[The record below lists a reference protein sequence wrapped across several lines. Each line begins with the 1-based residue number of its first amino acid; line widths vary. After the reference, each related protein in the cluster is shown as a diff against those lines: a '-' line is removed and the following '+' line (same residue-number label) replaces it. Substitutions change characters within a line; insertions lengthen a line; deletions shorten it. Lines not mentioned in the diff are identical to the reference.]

1 MAVQR
6 WWQAWSNQV
15 HRWWHRRTLPVWY
28 TPAYRL
34 PVAQLDVA
42 TGLEPRRADFAI
54 WYLLERRVVD
64 LSDVREPVRVRYRDI
79 ARVHTCAYLESLSQ
93 PEALARIFA
102 VDAHLIP
109 VDEVMRS
116 IRLACGGTLAAAKEA
131 LDTRSATLNLL
142 GGFHHASPSSGG
154 GFCVLN
160 DIAIAIAVLRS
171 EGFAEQIV
179 VLDFDAH
186 PPDGLADCLVNDP
199 LVWVGSLSG
208 SDWGPLPCVDETVL
222 PRRAEDHVYLDA
234 LERLLARM
242 PRPALAFVI
251 AGGDVLAG
259 DMLGMLGMTLAG
271 ARKRDLAVKKAMAGI
286 PSVWVPGGG
295 YHRDTWKLL
304 AGTGMALALDT
315 ETLIPETYDPLRARF
330 TRIAQKITSESLE
343 GEAWITNDDLA
354 EALGM
359 PSSQHYRLLDFYTAE
374 GIEYALFRY
383 GLSDHVRRLGYG
395 APRVVIDRTSVGD
408 RMRVYAEGG
417 GAEHLIAE
425 LVVEKQE
432 AENVSVLYIH
442 WLTLRHGM
450 ATFGSERPQ
459 LPGQEKPGLG
469 LAREAGEMLLRMA
482 ERLGLKGVMLRPAW
496 YHIAYAMRAD
506 FRFVDPARQGRFE
519 ALIRDLA
526 GIPLREATQLVA
538 QELVEMDGQ
547 TYLWEPE
554 PMVYWL
560 ESHEFDRT
568 IVEQVREQALFS
580 IKKRLDEKT
589 LSSITTAHARTTLS
603 MPSLP

>member
-6 WWQAWSNQV
+6 WWQAWGNQV
-15 HRWWHRRTLPVWY
+15 KRWWQRRALSVWY

-42 TGLEPRRADFAI
+42 TGLEPRRADYAI
-54 WYLLERRVVD
+54 WYLLEQRVVD
-64 LSDVREPVRVRYRDI
+64 LASVREPVRIRYRDI

-131 LDTRSATLNLL
+131 LHTQTATLNLL
-142 GGFHHASPSSGG
+142 GGFHHASPSNGG
-154 GFCVLN
+154 GFCVIN

-171 EGFAEQIV
+171 EGFSGQVV

-186 PPDGLADCLVNDP
+186 PPDGLADCLINDP
-199 LVWVGSLSG
+199 LVWIGSLSG
-208 SDWGPLPCVDETVL
+208 SDWGTLSCVDETVL
-222 PRRAEDHVYLDA
+222 PRRADDSVYLAA
-234 LERLLARM
+234 LEKLLERM
-242 PRPALAFVI
+242 PSPALAFVI

-259 DMLGMLGMTLAG
+259 DFLGMLGMTLGG
-271 ARKRDLAVKKAMAGI
+271 ARKRDLAVKKALAGV

-304 AGTGMALALDT
+304 AGTGIALALDA
-315 ETLIPETYDPLRARF
+315 ETPIPAAYDPLRARF
-330 TRIAQKITSESLE
+330 TRIAQKITNESLE
-343 GEAWITNDDLA
+343 GEEWITNEDLA
-354 EALGM
+354 DALGM
-359 PSSQHYRLLDFYTAE
+359 PSSRHYRLLEFYTAE
-374 GIEYALFRY
+374 GLEYALFRY

-395 APRVVIDRTSVGD
+395 TPHVVIDQASVGD
-408 RMRVYAEGG
+408 RMRVFAEGAG
-417 GAEHLIAE
+417 VEHLIAE

-432 AENVSVLYIH
+432 ADGASVLYIH

-450 ATFGSERPQ
+450 ATFASERPQ

-496 YHIAYAMRAD
+496 YHIAYAMRVD

-519 ALIRDLA
+519 ALIRA
-526 GIPLREATQLVA
+526 MEGIPLREATQLVA
-538 QELVEMDGQ
+538 QELVEMDGN
-547 TYLWEPE
+547 TYTWEPE

-560 ESHEFDRT
+560 EPRDADRT
-568 IVEQVREQALFS
+568 TIEQERDKVHFS
-580 IKKRLDEKT
+580 IKQRIDEET